1 MIKKAN
7 IAYKYRIFPDENQE
21 ILFAKTFGCCRKIW
35 NLMLGDINKAYKD
48 EHKKLKPTPAQYKK
62 QFPYLK
68 EVDSLALA
76 NVQMNLNKTFSDFFK
91 FRKVGKFRG
100 YPKFKSRRKSR
111 RSYTTNNQNGT
122 VALGGNFIRLPKVG
136 EVKAVIHRIPD
147 DSWLLKS
154 ATVSHERD
162 GSYYCSVL
170 FEYESNVTPVALNSD
185 NVIALDYKSD
195 GLYVDDKGNCPDNHK
210 FYRESAR
217 KLAKAQKKLSRKVG
231 SKKKETKSKNYLKQ
245 LEKVNKIHRHIAN
258 QRNDFLHKQSDA
270 ITKRYDVICVETLN
284 MRAISNKKFHNG
296 KATMDNG
303 YGMFLN
309 MLEYKAANRGKY
321 FVKVS
326 WNYPSSQT
334 CHNCG
339 EIHPEMKDLS
349 KREISCKC
357 GYHNDRDVNAA
368 LNIKSEGLRI
378 LGLA

>member
-1 MIKKAN
+1 
-7 IAYKYRIFPDENQE
+7 
-21 ILFAKTFGCCRKIW
+21 
-35 NLMLGDINKAYKD
+35 MLGDINKAYKD

-154 ATVSHERD
+154 ATVSQERD

-195 GLYVDDKGNCPDNHK
+195 GLYMDDKGNCPDNHK

-217 KLAKAQKKLSRKVG
+217 KLSKAQKKLSRKVG

-309 MLEYKAANRGKY
+309 MLEYKSANRGKY
-321 FVKVS
+321 FVKVP

-334 CHNCG
+334 CNNCG

-349 KREISCKC
+349 KREIRCKC

>member
-1 MIKKAN
+1 MVKKAN

-154 ATVSHERD
+154 ATVSQERD

-195 GLYVDDKGNCPDNHK
+195 GLYMDDKGNCPDNHK

-339 EIHPEMKDLS
+339 EIHPEMKDLA
-349 KREISCKC
+349 KREIRCKC

>member
-1 MIKKAN
+1 MTKKAN

-62 QFPYLK
+62 QYPYLK

-76 NVQMNLNKTFSDFFK
+76 NVQMNLNKAFSDFYK

-154 ATVSHERD
+154 ATVSQERD

-170 FEYESNVTPVALNSD
+170 FEYESNVTPVAPNSD

-210 FYRESAR
+210 FYRESTR

-284 MRAISNKKFHNG
+284 MRAIANKKFHNG

-309 MLEYKAANRGKY
+309 MLEYKSANRGKY

-326 WNYPSSQT
+326 WNYPSSQA

-349 KREISCKC
+349 KREIRCKC
-357 GYHNDRDVNAA
+357 GYPNDRDVNAA

>member
-1 MIKKAN
+1 MTTAN
-7 IAYKYRIFPDENQE
+7 IAYKYRIYPDGNQE

-62 QFPYLK
+62 QYPYLK

-76 NVQMNLNKTFSDFFK
+76 NVQMNLNKAFSDFFR
-91 FRKVGKFRG
+91 FRKKGKFRG

-111 RSYTTNNQNGT
+111 KSYTTNNQNGT
-122 VALGGNFIRLPKVG
+122 VALGKDFIRLPKVG
-136 EVKAVIHRIPD
+136 NVKAVIHRIPD
-147 DSWLLKS
+147 ESWTLKS
-154 ATVSHERD
+154 AAISQERD

-170 FEYESNVTPVALNSD
+170 FEYESNVTSVTLTSD

-195 GLYVDDKGNCPDNHK
+195 GLYVDDKGNHPDNHK

-217 KLAKAQKKLSRKVG
+217 KLAKAQKKLSRKAG
-231 SKKKETKSKNYLKQ
+231 SKNETKSNNYLKQ
-245 LEKVNKIHRHIAN
+245 LEKVNRIHSHIAN

-321 FVKVS
+321 FVKVA
-326 WNYPSSQT
+326 WNYPSFQR

-339 EIHPEMKDLS
+339 KIHPEMKELS
-349 KREISCKC
+349 KREIHCEC
-357 GYHNDRDVNAA
+357 GYDNDRDVNAA
-368 LNIKSEGLRI
+368 LNIRSEGLRI
-378 LGLA
+378 LGFA

>member
-154 ATVSHERD
+154 ATVSQERD

-195 GLYVDDKGNCPDNHK
+195 GLYMDDKGNCPDNHK

-284 MRAISNKKFHNG
+284 MRAIANKKFHNG

-309 MLEYKAANRGKY
+309 MLEYKSANRGKY
-321 FVKVS
+321 FVKVP

-339 EIHPEMKDLS
+339 EIHPEMKDLA